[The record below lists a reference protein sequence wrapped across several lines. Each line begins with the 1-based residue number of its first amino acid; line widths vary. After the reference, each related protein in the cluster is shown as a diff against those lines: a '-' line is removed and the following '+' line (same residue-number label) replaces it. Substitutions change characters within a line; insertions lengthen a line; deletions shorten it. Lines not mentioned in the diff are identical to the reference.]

1 MKIVIV
7 EDEYMV
13 AKRLKRFVEK
23 AYEGTTFQLNVFNTL
38 ADADDYLSEQTIDIL
53 FLDLNLQGQDGF
65 DLLKQ
70 QVSRSFH
77 TIIVSANTHR
87 AIEAFDIGVLDFI
100 AKPFNFE
107 RVEKAINRTKLS
119 DSSGQCQFLSY
130 KKLGE
135 IELLPIENVLYLKA
149 SGHYCEVITVS
160 GETILHDKSLEKLLL
175 VLPDSFLRI
184 QRSYAVPQ
192 QSMKSIKSEEGS
204 KYWLTLT
211 NNEILPI
218 GRTRIKEVK
227 ANLIS

>member
-1 MKIVIV
+1 MKIAIV

-13 AKRLKRFVEK
+13 AKRLKRFVEQACK
-23 AYEGTTFQLNVFNTL
+23 GQTYQINVFNTL
-38 ADADDYLSEQTIDIL
+38 ADADEYLSEQTIDIL

-65 DLLKQ
+65 ELLKQ

-87 AIEAFDIGVLDFI
+87 AIEAFEIGVLDFI

-107 RVEKAINRTKLS
+107 RVQKALQRTQLS
-119 DSSGQCQFLSY
+119 ESRGKSQFLSY
-130 KKLGE
+130 KKLGK
-135 IELLPIENVLYLKA
+135 IELLPIEQILYLKA
-149 SGHYCEVITVS
+149 SGHYCEVITTAS
-160 GETILHDKSLEKLLL
+160 ETILHDKSLDKLLL
-175 VLPDSFLRI
+175 VLPENFIRI

-192 QSMKSIKSEEGS
+192 QSMQSIKSEEGS

-211 NNEILPI
+211 NDDVLPI

-227 ANLIS
+227 LKLI

>member
-1 MKIVIV
+1 MKIAIV

-13 AKRLKRFVEK
+13 AKRLKRFVEQACK
-23 AYEGTTFQLNVFNTL
+23 GKTYQINVFNTL
-38 ADADDYLSEQTIDIL
+38 ADADEYLSEQTIDIL

-65 DLLKQ
+65 ELLKQ

-87 AIEAFDIGVLDFI
+87 AIEAFEIGVLDFI

-107 RVEKAINRTKLS
+107 RVQKALQRTKLS
-119 DSSGQCQFLSY
+119 ESRGKSQFLSY
-130 KKLGE
+130 KKLGK
-135 IELLPIENVLYLKA
+135 IELLPIEQILYLKA
-149 SGHYCEVITVS
+149 SGHYCEVITTL
-160 GETILHDKSLEKLLL
+160 GEIILHDKSLEKLLL
-175 VLPDSFLRI
+175 VLPEFFIRI

-192 QSMKSIKSEEGS
+192 QSMQSIKSEEGS

-211 NNEILPI
+211 NDEVLPI

-227 ANLIS
+227 AKLI